1 MTDNGGGGECVV
13 GLRVR
18 GDKLPSSP
26 LKSKH
31 GLCRS
36 VWPRQGPK
44 SSPLRNQ
51 ARRAQGWNSETST
64 PTPAAELKAT

>member
-18 GDKLPSSP
+18 GDKRPSSP

-44 SSPLRNQ
+44 SSPFGTRL
-51 ARRAQGWNSETST
+51 
-64 PTPAAELKAT
+64 AELRAVTPKPPPRRRRQN